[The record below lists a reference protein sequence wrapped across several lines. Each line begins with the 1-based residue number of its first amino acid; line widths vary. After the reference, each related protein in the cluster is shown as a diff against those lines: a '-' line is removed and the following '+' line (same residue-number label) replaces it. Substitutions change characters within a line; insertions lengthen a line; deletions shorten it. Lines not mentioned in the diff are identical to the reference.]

1 MKTVMR
7 RWSVSAVGVVAALV
21 LTTWVAGAAGQSV
34 RTVQGEVVAVNVQ
47 DSPNVI
53 VVKTVTAKKQ
63 EMIVGAVVESG
74 AVITRGKERVGLDSV
89 KVGETVSLT
98 YLKGEEGLIARSIQ
112 VKGKK

>member
-1 MKTVMR
+1 M
-7 RWSVSAVGVVAALV
+7 GVVTAWALTAP
-21 LTTWVAGAAGQSV
+21 LAGAAEQTM

-74 AVITRGKERVGLDSV
+74 AVITRGKEKVGLDNLQ
-89 KVGETVSLT
+89 VGETVSLT
-98 YLKGEEGLIARSIQ
+98 YSKSQDGLVARSIQ